1 MIRYQCNS
9 TEVLDASAK
18 SWHNCSAEKADS
30 KIVTNMKDI
39 PTPNRAYSVELRQLR
54 YFVAVGEEQHY
65 GRAAQRLRVA
75 QPALSRQI
83 QNLEEEIGFKLF
95 ERLPRGV
102 RITDAGKLFLED
114 ARRLLQEINDAS
126 ARAKRI
132 ASGQSGTLRIGFVE
146 SISWQGIVPDSLKD
160 FREHHPDVELQ
171 LKSLRSLDQFPAI
184 HVGAL
189 DAGFALPIANPTHGL
204 AHLQIG
210 VIKHLLAVPNEH
222 PLTRQKSI
230 RLRDLVDMSFI
241 RFPRWAIPNAFDRL
255 AAACARGGLKA
266 PRIVQET
273 AVETMILS
281 LVQCSVGVAFVSS
294 AARWRCPPG
303 VTLLPV
309 ADLDV
314 AFPFALMWRK
324 DNNSPVLAKFTAH
337 LKSLVARVG
346 RKDEILG

>member
-1 MIRYQCNS
+1 M
-9 TEVLDASAK
+9 E
-18 SWHNCSAEKADS
+18 
-30 KIVTNMKDI
+30 M
-39 PTPNRAYSVELRQLR
+39 RQLR

-102 RITDAGKLFLED
+102 RITEAGKLFLED

-146 SISWQGIVPDSLKD
+146 SISWQGIVPDSLRD
-160 FREHHPDVELQ
+160 FREHQPDVELQ

-184 HVGAL
+184 HSGAL
-189 DAGFALPIANPTHGL
+189 DAGFALPIANPNHGL
-204 AHLQIG
+204 AHFQLG
-210 VIKHLLAVPNEH
+210 VIREVLAAPIGH
-222 PLTRQKSI
+222 PLTKQKHI
-230 RLRDLVDMSFI
+230 RLRDLVDTPFVQ
-241 RFPRWAIPNAFDRL
+241 FPRWAIPNAYDRL
-255 AAACARGGLKA
+255 MAACARGGLKA
-266 PRIVQET
+266 PRVVQET

-309 ADLDV
+309 ADLNLT
-314 AFPFALMWRK
+314 FPFALMWRK
-324 DNNSPVLAKFTAH
+324 DNNSPLLAKFTAD
-337 LKSLVARVG
+337 LKSLVERGG